1 MIEKKTT
8 SEIIEIGKDLQVK
21 ANRFKTTEK
30 RWKELAEEI
39 KSHYHKVWISEDS
52 LRQSLLD
59 MYRLMCNK
67 YGKANIWNMN
77 ADELLENVDLLIN
90 EQLEKV
96 QEK

>member
-8 SEIIEIGKDLQVK
+8 NDIVQIQDYDADLD
-21 ANRFKTTEK
+21 
-30 RWKELAEEI
+30 
-39 KSHYHKVWISEDS
+39 KVWISEES
-52 LRQSLLD
+52 LRENLLD

-90 EQLEKV
+90 EILEGAK
-96 QEK
+96 